1 MSNIRLDILNEKEV
15 IDTYTRLP
23 VSIKAEMKKALRQA
37 AKPAVSEIKASLS
50 QKSKRSVKAN
60 IYGKKDLLLV
70 IGLFRNNK
78 STGLDRYFIEYWK
91 EYGTLS
97 RRSASHRFAKPR
109 KRITANWKGGITP
122 QNKIDPLL
130 DRKLPE
136 VVNRAREILK
146 TKRIEI

>member
-1 MSNIRLDILNEKEV
+1 MSNIRLEILNEKEV

-70 IGLFRNNK
+70 LGMFRNNK
-78 STGLDRYFIEYWK
+78 STGIDRYFIEYWK

-97 RRSASHRFAKPR
+97 RRSISHRFANTR

-146 TKRIEI
+146 SQKIEI